1 MTKAVVVCPGR
12 GTYNKTELGYL
23 QRHFPD
29 SALLAEFAM
38 PVCGGGLV
46 AAVRALPMSAGAPV
60 SAATADP
67 KPRFDTTTVSGY
79 RHITDV
85 VVLTGETKSVFRPL
99 VLQSSAQ
106 NSSPGG

>member
-1 MTKAVVVCPGR
+1 MMNINVT
-12 GTYNKTELGYL
+12 LS
-23 QRHFPD
+23 QQ
-29 SALLAEFAM
+29 AEFAM

-60 SAATADP
+60 SAATADS

-85 VVLTGETKSVFRPL
+85 VVLTGAFPGT
-99 VLQSSAQ
+99 SAW
-106 NSSPGG
+106 SPPI